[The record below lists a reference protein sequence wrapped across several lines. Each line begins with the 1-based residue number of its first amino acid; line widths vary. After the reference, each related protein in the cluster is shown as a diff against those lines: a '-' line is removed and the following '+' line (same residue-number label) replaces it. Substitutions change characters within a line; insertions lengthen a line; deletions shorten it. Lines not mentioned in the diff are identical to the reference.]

1 MAIGAELQLNL
12 TEAYTFSRSQ
22 FLSLFVVEFRMKYLY
37 ACRRFFAVVMLISGL
52 TACAAVAQN
61 ARSPLENRLLPPDA
75 LGASIRV
82 VQQWHILSGS
92 KSWLLLN
99 VLDVAPHGLTLVGLS
114 GFGHR
119 VITLQYNGVEWRE
132 EHHPRIPEELDG
144 RRILRTLQLIYW
156 PREAVLHALPRGWH
170 IEETGAERI
179 VMNADEAIVRIRCE
193 GENRWQGH
201 CEYED
206 RRSGY
211 RLTIDSQ
218 VEAP

>member
-1 MAIGAELQLNL
+1 
-12 TEAYTFSRSQ
+12 
-22 FLSLFVVEFRMKYLY
+22 MKYLD

-52 TACAAVAQN
+52 TACAGVAQN

-82 VQQWHILSGS
+82 VQQWRILFGS

-99 VLDVAPHGLTLVGLS
+99 VLDVTPHSLTLVGLS

-119 VITLQYNGVEWRE
+119 VITLQYNGVDLHE
-132 EHHPRIPEELDG
+132 EHYPRVPEELEG
-144 RRILRTLQLIYW
+144 SEILRELQLIYW
-156 PREAVLHALPRGWH
+156 PKEAVLQVLPRGWH
-170 IEETGAERI
+170 IEESGAERT
-179 VMNADEAIVRIRCE
+179 VMNADEAVVRIRCE
-193 GENRWQGH
+193 GEHRWQGH

-211 RLTIDSQ
+211 RLIIDSQ